1 MYKITNLDNKR
12 VCDCSNDYKTI
23 VIRRK
28 DCITI
33 IHVDGKIKI
42 ENTRIKNK
50 LFHESARRQETLY

>member
-1 MYKITNLDNKR
+1 MYKIANLDNKR

-42 ENTRIKNK
+42 ENTRIKK
-50 LFHESARRQETLY
+50 